1 MELQGEGRGPA
12 DLNVQCQVHPIQ
24 GHRTVETLQ
33 RHRTFSRIKEQRLS
47 EPVGSMFL
55 GQERGACWTPR
66 GGEMQCPGTNAESQA
81 LMLDGGV
88 SASLLSVSQARTGN
102 PEWMPSLLFR
112 GVRGTRECGR
122 PSFLPLRPPGSR
134 LFLLASHVG
143 SQVILAPLVRGQR
156 DVDPVSGSP
165 ARAQIPEPSG
175 LSQGRLLPGDTSGRK
190 GWRRGSGW
198 GVGTHLLSNTCRT
211 ACGKRR
217 RPSCFHK

>member
-12 DLNVQCQVHPIQ
+12 DLNVQCQVRPIQ

-112 GVRGTRECGR
+112 GVRGPRGCGR

-165 ARAQIPEPSG
+165 ARAQTSRAKWPLSGQTSAWRHLWEKGMEAGLGMGGGHPSS
-175 LSQGRLLPGDTSGRK
+175 LK
-190 GWRRGSGW
+190 YM
-198 GVGTHLLSNTCRT
+198 
-211 ACGKRR
+211 
-217 RPSCFHK
+217 